1 MGRFPFNKNSC
12 LKFWNSTCPVE
23 WCIPVAQIET
33 TILSNG
39 KGYFGATAQNDQTSQ
54 SGPPYKEVPNIP
66 VRLNGN
72 GLFYLL
78 ISNRRILFLKYWAEW
93 SGPCYLADEM
103 MREIYFIFFFQT
115 QMSQFPLVSQISGCG
130 TLLMSL
136 FIRLAFEK
144 NSLLFKRF
152 STNRNVI

>member
-12 LKFWNSTCPVE
+12 LKFWKFHVPSGMVHSGCTDWNNNFVE
-23 WCIPVAQIET
+23 WKGIFRCNCPKWPDQSKWT
-33 TILSNG
+33 TL
-39 KGYFGATAQNDQTSQ
+39 
-54 SGPPYKEVPNIP
+54 KEVPNIP